1 MALTIHCETGYKRY
15 GRGLYDDTTKD
26 TEGDYMTGSGVSVT
40 SLTKSISFVDKI
52 YSELKCTFDNTI

>member
-1 MALTIHCETGYKRY
+1 MALTIHCEIGYKRY

-40 SLTKSISFVDKI
+40 SLTKSTSFVDKI